1 MVDIILY
8 NYMNEKLRNTP
19 MEFKRYMAD
28 SINWKRQMIGIVG
41 PRGIGKSIMI
51 LQRIKNSENQT
62 NSLYVSADHTY
73 FSNHTLAA
81 LADDFVKEGGEI
93 LYVDE
98 IHKYK
103 GWSKELKQIYDV
115 HPKLRVIFT
124 GSSILEIQ
132 KCQADLSRRA
142 LIYQMQGLSFRE
154 YLELFHGYKNK
165 VYTLEEILNHEVKLQ
180 GIEHPLPLFRDYCKQ
195 GYYPFAIEGDFDIII
210 EQVVAQTVE
219 VDIPQFADMKA
230 TTARKLKRMLVII
243 SQSAPYKPNYE
254 NLSAEVGV
262 SKNNIADYLLWL
274 EKAGMLGQL
283 RDDTGGF
290 RGLGKVGKV
299 FVDNPSLMTALSNQA
314 PNIGNIRETFFYN
327 QMRVNYDVISS
338 KISDFVI
345 GKNTFEVGGKKKGTK
360 QIENVSDGFV
370 VKDDI
375 EMGHGIFIPLWNFGM
390 TY

>member
-8 NYMNEKLRNTP
+8 NYMNEKLRSTP

-28 SINWKRQMIGIVG
+28 SINWQRQMIGIVG

-51 LQRIKNSENQT
+51 LQRIKNSENQA

-93 LYVDE
+93 LYIDE

-103 GWSKELKQIYDV
+103 GWSQELKQIYDV
-115 HPKLRVIFT
+115 HPKLRVVFT

-132 KCQADLSRRA
+132 KGQADLSRRA

-165 VYTLEEILNHEVKLQ
+165 VYTLEEILRHEVTLQ
-180 GIEHPLPLFRDYCKQ
+180 DIEHPLPFFRDYCKQ

-230 TTARKLKRMLVII
+230 ATARKLKRMLVII

-254 NLSAEVGV
+254 NLSEEVGV

-290 RGLGKVGKV
+290 RGLGKVEKV
-299 FVDNPSLMTALSNQA
+299 FVDNPSLMTALSNQT

-338 KISDFVI
+338 KKGDFVI
-345 GKNTFEVGGKKKGTK
+345 GKNTFEVGGRKKGTK
-360 QIENVSDGFV
+360 QIEGGSDGFI

-375 EMGHGIFIPLWNFGM
+375 ETGHGIFIPLWNFGM

>member
-1 MVDIILY
+1 MIDITLY

-19 MEFKRYMAD
+19 MEFKRYLAD
-28 SINWKRQMIGIVG
+28 KINWRRQMIGIVG
-41 PRGIGKSIMI
+41 PRGVGKSIMI
-51 LQRIKNSENQT
+51 LQRIKSDGNSGT
-62 NSLYVSADHTY
+62 SLYVSADHTY
-73 FSNHTLAA
+73 FSNHTLVK
-81 LADDFVKEGGEI
+81 LADDFVKEEGET
-93 LYVDE
+93 LYIDE

-103 GWSKELKQIYDV
+103 GWSQELKQIYDV
-115 HPKLRVIFT
+115 HPNLHVVFT

-132 KCQADLSRRA
+132 KGQADLSRRA

-165 VYTLEEILNHEVKLQ
+165 VYTLEEILNHKVELN
-180 GIEHPLPLFRDYCKQ
+180 GTEHPLPYFRDYCKE

-210 EQVVAQTVE
+210 EQVVSQTVE

-230 TTARKLKRMLVII
+230 STARKLKRMLVII
-243 SQSAPYKPNYE
+243 SQSAPYKPSFE
-254 NLSAEVGV
+254 KLAVEVGA

-283 RDDTGGF
+283 RDETGGF
-290 RGLGKVGKV
+290 RGLGKVEKV
-299 FVDNPSLMTALSNQA
+299 FVDNPSLMTALTNQS

-327 QMRVNYDVISS
+327 QMRVNYDVVSS

-345 GKNTFEVGGKKKGTK
+345 GENTFEIGGKKKGTK
-360 QIENVSDGFV
+360 QIENIANGWI

-375 EMGHGIFIPLWNFGM
+375 ETGHGIFIPLWTFGM